1 MSILD
6 YFTKNKEGKAKE
18 RVVKTLPQ
26 KEDYGIISGKEYY
39 SIKDT
44 LDLHPETKK
53 KRVRTKM
60 KVVKYACSHG
70 VTNAIR
76 FFKKEF
82 PNLTESTVRPW
93 VNKYKEE
100 IKKKAAECVI
110 IPQTRGGAL
119 LLPAELDE
127 KLRLFITNVRTAGA
141 TINKHVIYGILMC
154 LIKAD
159 VIRYGGYLDFTVTK
173 DCLQSTYRRMNMS
186 TCKQ

>member
-1 MSILD
+1 MHSKSILD

-18 RVVKTLPQ
+18 RVVKTLPP
-26 KEDYGIISGKEYY
+26 KEDYGTITGKEYD

-53 KRVRTKM
+53 RRVTYKEEEKM

-82 PNLTESTVRPW
+82 PNLTENTLRPW
-93 VNKYKEE
+93 VSKYKEE
-100 IKKKAAECVI
+100 IKKKSAECVI
-110 IPQTRGGAL
+110 TSPTRGRSL

-127 KLRLFITNVRTAGA
+127 KLHLFITNMRTAGR
-141 TINKHVIYGILMC
+141 TINKHLRNFNGSYQG
-154 LIKAD
+154 
-159 VIRYGGYLDFTVTK
+159 
-173 DCLQSTYRRMNMS
+173 
-186 TCKQ
+186 